1 MIKDLKEFYRKI
13 GFWEKWL
20 AIFVILGVLVTL
32 MSLFRG
38 ILESKSQK
46 IEYIEAKNSD
56 FEAKIV
62 VDIGGA
68 VNAPGVYELASGS
81 RVKDVLVMAG
91 GYGEKA
97 DRVYCE
103 KMVNLASTLKDGQKI
118 YIPFASDTPKVL
130 GYVEAN
136 KGSNLVNINTAT
148 DKELD
153 TLWGIGEA
161 RIDGIVKNRPY
172 QSVEELVSKKV
183 LTKQIL
189 EKNKDKITV
198 Y

>member
-1 MIKDLKEFYRKI
+1 M
-13 GFWEKWL
+13 
-20 AIFVILGVLVTL
+20 
-32 MSLFRG
+32 
-38 ILESKSQK
+38 
-46 IEYIEAKNSD
+46 
-56 FEAKIV
+56 
-62 VDIGGA
+62 
-68 VNAPGVYELASGS
+68 
-81 RVKDVLVMAG
+81 
-91 GYGEKA
+91 
-97 DRVYCE
+97 
-103 KMVNLASTLKDGQKI
+103 
-118 YIPFASDTPKVL
+118 
-130 GYVEAN
+130 
-136 KGSNLVNINTAT
+136 VNINTAT